1 MQTLKKKAKLII
13 MQLLKINIHQAPEY
27 KNAQIVQLEGDFDG
41 SDDEH
46 LESIQQ
52 LLEQCAAE
60 SKVVFDLTSLNYLN
74 SFAVSK
80 MVEWQKR
87 AEAKQVKIVLVK
99 PNNHIRD
106 IFMVLGVD
114 SLFTIYDNFESLK

>member
-1 MQTLKKKAKLII
+1 

-27 KNAQIVQLEGDFDG
+27 NNAQIVQLEGDFDG
-41 SDDEH
+41 SADEH
-46 LESIQQ
+46 LEPIQK
-52 LLEQCAAE
+52 LLEECPADSQ
-60 SKVVFDLTSLNYLN
+60 VIFDLTSLNYLN

-87 AEAKQVKIVLVK
+87 AEARGVTMSLVK
-99 PNNHIRD
+99 LNNHIRD

-114 SLFTIYDNFESLK
+114 RLFTIYDDFESLK

>member
-1 MQTLKKKAKLII
+1 

>member
-46 LESIQQ
+46 LEPIQQ
-52 LLEQCAAE
+52 LLEECPSE
-60 SKVVFDLTSLNYLN
+60 SEVIFDLTPLNYLN
-74 SFAVSK
+74 SVAVSK
-80 MVEWQKR
+80 MVEWQKK
-87 AEAKQVKIVLVK
+87 AEVRQVKMVLVK

-114 SLFTIYDNFESLK
+114 RLFTIYDDFESLK

>member
-1 MQTLKKKAKLII
+1 
-13 MQLLKINIHQAPEY
+13 MQLLKINIRQALEY

-41 SDDEH
+41 SADEH
-46 LESIQQ
+46 LEPIQN
-52 LLEQCAAE
+52 LLEKCPADSQ
-60 SKVVFDLTSLNYLN
+60 VIFDLTSLNYLN

-87 AEAKQVKIVLVK
+87 AEAKGMKMLLVK

-114 SLFTIYDNFESLK
+114 ALFTIYDDFESIVSSEQ